1 MPERIITSGCEGNH
15 FSIAIL
21 FWDFHRAQATPA
33 KKKRPCL
40 YDIFSLLDNQ
50 IAPAKG
56 VFDTTPNKL
65 SNRAT
70 KKDMIYCFFPPH
82 KQQWIL
88 PLHSLFFRAVAI
100 CNL

>member
-33 KKKRPCL
+33 KTKRPSL

-50 IAPAKG
+50 PPCKSSQEVG
-56 VFDTTPNKL
+56 KL
-65 SNRAT
+65 LQP
-70 KKDMIYCFFPPH
+70 KE
-82 KQQWIL
+82 
-88 PLHSLFFRAVAI
+88 SLTQHQI
-100 CNL
+100 N